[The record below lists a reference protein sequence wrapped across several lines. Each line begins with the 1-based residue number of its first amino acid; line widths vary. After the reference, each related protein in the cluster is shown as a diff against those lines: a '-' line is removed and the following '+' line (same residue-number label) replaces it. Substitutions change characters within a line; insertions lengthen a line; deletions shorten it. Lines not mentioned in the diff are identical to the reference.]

1 MSIIF
6 QNVSHVFSK
15 KTPFEFEALKD
26 VSLNIEKGSIVAIVG
41 RTGSGKSTLIQHIN
55 ALLRPTS
62 GEVIADGF
70 LNGPK
75 NKLKGKKLK
84 ALRSRIGMVFQFPE
98 YQLFEETVEKDVCFA
113 PKNFGVSKEESIKRA
128 HEALAM
134 VGLDESFYKRSPF
147 ELSGGEKRKVA
158 IAGILAAK
166 PDILVLDEPTAG
178 LDPAASIDTMDLFK
192 KIHTEEGMDLI
203 LVTHDMNLVARY
215 ADRVIVVADGGI
227 AFDGK
232 PVDLF
237 EKDLSI
243 YSLDNPDVY
252 KTYKELKAKGLGL
265 PEKELNTVD
274 DLAEAIKE
282 ALNNGR

>member
-6 QNVSHVFSK
+6 DHVSHVFSK

-26 VSLNIEKGSIVAIVG
+26 VSLEIEKGSFIAIVG

-55 ALLRPTS
+55 ALLRPSS
-62 GEVIADGF
+62 GEVRVDDF
-70 LNGPK
+70 VNGPK
-75 NKLKGKKLK
+75 NKLKGKPIK
-84 ALRSRIGMVFQFPE
+84 ALRSKIGMVFQFPE
-98 YQLFEETVEKDVCFA
+98 YQLFEETVEKDVSFA

-128 HEALAM
+128 HEALTM
-134 VGLDESFYKRSPF
+134 VGLDESFYSRSPF

-166 PDILVLDEPTAG
+166 PDVLVLDEPTAG

-192 KIHTEEGMDLI
+192 KIHEEEGMDLI

-215 ADRVIVVADGGI
+215 ANRVIVVADGNI

-232 PVDLF
+232 PTDLF
-237 EKDLSI
+237 ELDLEQ

-252 KTYKELKAKGLGL
+252 RTYKELKAKGLDL
-265 PEKELNTVD
+265 KKKELNTVE
-274 DLAEAIKE
+274 DLAEVIKE
-282 ALNNGR
+282 ALKNGD

>member
-1 MSIIF
+1 MPIIF
-6 QNVSHVFSK
+6 DHVSHVFSK

-26 VSLNIEKGSIVAIVG
+26 VSLEIEKGSFIAIVG

-55 ALLRPTS
+55 ALLRPSS
-62 GEVIADGF
+62 GEVRVDDF
-70 LNGPK
+70 VNGPK
-75 NKLKGKKLK
+75 NKLKGKPIK
-84 ALRSRIGMVFQFPE
+84 ALRSKIGMVFQFPE
-98 YQLFEETVEKDVCFA
+98 YQLFEETVEKDVSFA

-128 HEALAM
+128 HEALTM
-134 VGLDESFYKRSPF
+134 VGLDESFYSRSPF

-166 PDILVLDEPTAG
+166 PDVLVLDEPTAG

-192 KIHTEEGMDLI
+192 KIHEEEGMDLI

-215 ADRVIVVADGGI
+215 ANRVIVVADGNI

-232 PVDLF
+232 PTDLF
-237 EKDLSI
+237 ELDLEQ

-252 KTYKELKAKGLGL
+252 RTYKELKAKGLDL
-265 PEKELNTVD
+265 KKKELNTVE
-274 DLAEAIKE
+274 DLAEVIKE
-282 ALNNGR
+282 ALKNGD